1 MATRMSPIPGLS
13 GYVLV
18 PLRESADF
26 TLYRG
31 RKHDDPRQSW
41 RSHSLE
47 QPSPQSIRR
56 LVHEYS
62 FAAELDP
69 AWAAKPLA
77 ITRHEGRTILVLK
90 DPGGQPLDRIL
101 ERDQGQPL
109 DLTRFLALPLVWQK
123 HSVKSISRASYI
135 RISSLRMSSSTIPA
149 TLGSPDSGLRP
160 NFRASASRP
169 NLPSSSR
176 EHSPTWHPSRRDE

>member
-1 MATRMSPIPGLS
+1 MSPISGLS

-31 RKHDDPRQSW
+31 RKQDDPSPVLAIAL
-41 RSHSLE
+41 SE
-47 QPSPQSIRR
+47 QPSPQSISR

-77 ITRHEGRTILVLK
+77 LTRHEGRTILVLK

-109 DLTRFLALPLVWQK
+109 NLPRFLRTAIGLAK
-123 HSVKSISRASYI
+123 
-135 RISSLRMSSSTIPA
+135 
-149 TLGSPDSGLRP
+149 TLGQVHQQGLI
-160 NFRASASRP
+160 
-169 NLPSSSR
+169 
-176 EHSPTWHPSRRDE
+176 HKY

>member
-1 MATRMSPIPGLS
+1 MATRMSPIPGPS

-31 RKHDDPRQSW
+31 RKHDD
-41 RSHSLE
+41 HSPVLAIALFE

-56 LVHEYS
+56 LMHEYS

-77 ITRHEGRTILVLK
+77 ITRHEGRTILLLK
-90 DPGGQPLDRIL
+90 DPGGQPLD
-101 ERDQGQPL
+101 P
-109 DLTRFLALPLVWQK
+109 
-123 HSVKSISRASYI
+123 
-135 RISSLRMSSSTIPA
+135 
-149 TLGSPDSGLRP
+149 
-160 NFRASASRP
+160 
-169 NLPSSSR
+169 
-176 EHSPTWHPSRRDE
+176 RRRHR